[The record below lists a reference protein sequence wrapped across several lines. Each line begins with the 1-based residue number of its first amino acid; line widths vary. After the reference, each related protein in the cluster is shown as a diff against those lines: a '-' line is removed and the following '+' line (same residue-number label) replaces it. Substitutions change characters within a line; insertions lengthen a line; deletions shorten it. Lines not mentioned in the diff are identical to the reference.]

1 MPRFL
6 QAVRPRRSSSS
17 ALSVVFGIWVGICA
31 SLLIAPAAMAR
42 SAEAQEMRAA
52 YEAMS
57 TRLSASPLGEP
68 IVIDSVESPQ
78 QLSGSVHAISNHP
91 FNTVAA
97 AFAQPQVWCEMM
109 LLPFNARACQLE
121 GDAATG
127 PVLNLTIT
135 RKNAEDAS
143 KGHALRLHW
152 RKSAPEPE
160 YLQVQLTSDS
170 GPFGTAGYVIELRAV
185 PLPQGRTFMHFT
197 FAFRFGTAA
206 RMATQAYLATV
217 GRDKVGF
224 SKVSTADGER
234 LVGGMR
240 GIVER
245 NAMRYFLAIEAWL
258 NATRV
263 PAAQQLDARL
273 ENWFDATERYP
284 RQLHEMDKS
293 AYLTAKRRDFRNSMP
308 QQVSGG

>member
-1 MPRFL
+1 MPGTIPTAGFFRRVIVGFL
-6 QAVRPRRSSSS
+6 CLCMGLLAAP
-17 ALSVVFGIWVGICA
+17 IA
-31 SLLIAPAAMAR
+31 SAR
-42 SAEAQEMRAA
+42 SAQAQEMLSA
-52 YEAMS
+52 YEAIS
-57 TRLSASPLGEP
+57 ARLASSHLGEP
-68 IVIDSVESPQ
+68 IVIDSMESPQ
-78 QLSGSVHAISNHP
+78 QLSGSVHAISRHP
-91 FNTVAA
+91 FATVAA
-97 AFAQPQVWCEMM
+97 AFARPQVWCDMM

-121 GDAATG
+121 GDGAG

-143 KGHALRLHW
+143 QGHALRLDW
-152 RKSAPEPE
+152 RKVAAEPE
-160 YLQVQLTSDS
+160 YLQVQLTSES

-185 PLPQGRTFMHFT
+185 PLAQGRTFMHFT

-206 RMATQAYLATV
+206 RLATQAYLATV

-224 SKVSTADGER
+224 STVNGTGGER

-245 NAMRYFLAIEAWL
+245 NAMRHFLAIDAWL
-258 NATRV
+258 TAARV
-263 PAAQQLDARL
+263 PAAQQLEARL

-284 RQLHEMDKS
+284 RQLHEMDKPT
-293 AYLTAKRRDFRNSMP
+293 YLAAKRRDYRNSAP

>member
-1 MPRFL
+1 MRGRLPWT
-6 QAVRPRRSSSS
+6 QAARR
-17 ALSVVFGIWVGICA
+17 ALLALVGLA
-31 SLLIAPAAMAR
+31 VGLLAVPAAIAR
-42 SAEAQEMRAA
+42 GADAQDMRAA
-52 YEAMS
+52 YEALS
-57 TRLSASPLGEP
+57 ARLAASPLGEP

-78 QLSGSVHAISNHP
+78 QLSGSVHAVSKHP
-91 FNTVAA
+91 FSSVAA
-97 AFAQPQVWCEMM
+97 AFAKPQVWCEMM

-121 GDAATG
+121 GDAAG

-143 KGHALRLHW
+143 QGHALRLDW
-152 RKSAPEPE
+152 RKSVPEPE
-160 YLQVQLTSDS
+160 YLHVQLTSET
-170 GPFGTAGYVIELRAV
+170 GPFGTAGYVIELRAI
-185 PLPQGRTFMHFT
+185 PLAQGRTFMHFT

-224 SKVSTADGER
+224 STVQTAAGER

-258 NATRV
+258 NAARM

-293 AYLTAKRRDFRNSMP
+293 AYLAAKRRDFRHSMP
-308 QQVSGG
+308 QQISGG

>member
-1 MPRFL
+1 MH
-6 QAVRPRRSSSS
+6 RSIH
-17 ALSVVFGIWVGICA
+17 ALSPAGRLIVAVLGLCA
-31 SLLIAPAAMAR
+31 CLLSVPAANAR
-42 SAEAQEMRAA
+42 SADAQEMLSA

-57 TRLSASPLGEP
+57 ARMAGSRLGEP
-68 IVIDSVESPQ
+68 IVIDSAESSQ
-78 QLSGSVHAISNHP
+78 QLSGSVHAISKHP
-91 FNTVAA
+91 FSAVAA
-97 AFAQPQVWCEMM
+97 AFAKPQVWCEMM

-121 GDAATG
+121 GDATA

-143 KGHALRLHW
+143 HGHALRLDW
-152 RKSAPEPE
+152 RKTTPEPD
-160 YLQVQLTSDS
+160 YLQVQMTSET

-224 SKVSTADGER
+224 STVAAPGGER

-245 NAMRYFLAIEAWL
+245 NAMRHFLAIEAWL
-258 NATRV
+258 NAARM

-284 RQLHEMDKS
+284 RQLHEMDKA
-293 AYLTAKRRDFRNSMP
+293 AYMAAKRRDYRNSAP
-308 QQVSGG
+308 QQISGG